1 MTDTNIVNTS
11 KYLID
16 EYTYLKSCIFSFYEN
31 CHSECIKNFRI
42 TDGIIILLISIAA
55 SNKGILSVAFH
66 MSPPYIQLKNRNLSV
81 ESKKLYEGWIIFE
94 TKMQELAESHVG
106 IFIKLKEISNMGN
119 DLEKVFDVLDKEEYK
134 QDLGIENNKRLVGQ
148 GVLLAEKICEEVKNI
163 HGMIQGLIKNI
174 KAGIVE
180 IESYGKA
187 ARFIHFDEFQP
198 IRETKQ
204 KLMLPLLF
212 TRFFIYN

>member
-1 MTDTNIVNTS
+1 
-11 KYLID
+11 
-16 EYTYLKSCIFSFYEN
+16 
-31 CHSECIKNFRI
+31 
-42 TDGIIILLISIAA
+42 
-55 SNKGILSVAFH
+55 
-66 MSPPYIQLKNRNLSV
+66 
-81 ESKKLYEGWIIFE
+81 
-94 TKMQELAESHVG
+94 
-106 IFIKLKEISNMGN
+106 MGN

-187 ARFIHFDEFQP
+187 AAENNIFSSEKIIHSILP
-198 IRETKQ
+198 IDLNSE
-204 KLMLPLLF
+204 LLA
-212 TRFFIYN
+212 NS